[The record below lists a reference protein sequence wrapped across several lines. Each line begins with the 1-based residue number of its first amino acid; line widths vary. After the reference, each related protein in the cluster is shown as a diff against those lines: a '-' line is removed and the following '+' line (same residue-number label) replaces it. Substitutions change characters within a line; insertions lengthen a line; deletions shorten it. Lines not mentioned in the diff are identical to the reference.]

1 VTSSRKIPITLAVIA
16 VLILI
21 AFAASFAIDPYLRG
35 RIEGQL
41 NHDLIGYHA
50 SLRRAHLNLIGG
62 TLSLYDLT
70 IVQNA
75 HPLPPVGHI
84 PLLQIG
90 VQWSALLRLR
100 VVADCLLSAPH
111 FYINLTQ
118 LRSEVSSN
126 VPLQQRGWQD
136 AIQDI
141 YPFKIN
147 RFHVTDGRVVY
158 VDADSSRPLT
168 LDHVSV
174 TANNIRNVF
183 SPNDPYPS
191 PIAVK
196 AIVFNTGQAA
206 IRGKANFLAKPE
218 PSVLADFHL
227 DHVPL
232 TALDPAV
239 RRINLNVT
247 GGYLSTD
254 GTFEYSSKIERVDVH
269 LITCDHVNIEYV
281 HQASTAQAEAQRAE
295 MVKKAALHAN
305 NAPGLLLQVRQAEI
319 ADGTFLYRDQ
329 AVDSPYHIYIT
340 SLRMRAS
347 DLSNQSAEG
356 ISTFRVD
363 GEFMGSGRTAL
374 EGNFRPQQQGP
385 DFDINLAVEN
395 TRLES
400 LNDLLRHYGR
410 FDVQS
415 GLASVYSQVTVR
427 RGEVTGYVK
436 PLFTNLQVYSRA
448 KDKGKSIVHQ
458 TYELAVG
465 GAAKLLRSHSTKAV
479 ATNVNLS
486 GKLDNPN
493 VSTLQAVLELVR
505 NAFLNAI
512 VPGFDRQEN
521 LAQQPA
527 A

>member
-1 VTSSRKIPITLAVIA
+1 VIA
-16 VLILI
+16 AVILI
-21 AFAASFAIDPYLRG
+21 AFAASFGIDPYLRR

-41 NHDLIGYHA
+41 NRDLVGYHA
-50 SLRRAHLNLIGG
+50 SLRRAHLNLVGG
-62 TLSLYDLT
+62 TLSLYDL
-70 IVQNA
+70 IIIQDA
-75 HPLPPVGHI
+75 HSRPPVGHI

-90 VQWSALLRLR
+90 VQWRAVLRLR
-100 VVADCLLSAPH
+100 VVADCLLAGPDFS
-111 FYINLTQ
+111 INLTQ

-126 VPLQQRGWQD
+126 VPLRQRGWQD

-147 RFHVTDGRVVY
+147 RFRVTDGRVIY
-158 VDADSSRPLT
+158 VDADSSRPLR
-168 LDHVSV
+168 LDHVWL
-174 TANNIRNVF
+174 TANNIRNVI

-191 PIAVK
+191 PITAK
-196 AIVFNTGQAA
+196 AIVFKTGQAA
-206 IRGKANFLAKPE
+206 IRGNANFLAKPG
-218 PSVLADFHL
+218 PSVMADFHL
-227 DHVPL
+227 NHIPL
-232 TALDPAV
+232 AALDPAV
-239 RRINLNVT
+239 KRINLNVT
-247 GGYLSTD
+247 GGYLGTD

-269 LITCDHVNIEYV
+269 LVTCDQVNIEYV
-281 HQASTAQAEAQRAE
+281 HQASTARAEAEHAE
-295 MVKKAALHAN
+295 IVKKAAVRAN
-305 NAPGLLLQVRQAEI
+305 NAPGLLLKVRQAEV
-319 ADGTFLYRDQ
+319 ADGTFLYRDL
-329 AVDSPYHIYIT
+329 AIDSPYQIYVT
-340 SLRMRAS
+340 SLKMRVS

-356 ISTFRVD
+356 VSTFRVD
-363 GEFMGSGRTAL
+363 GEFMGSGRTTL
-374 EGNFRPQQQGP
+374 QGNFRPQQQGP

-395 TRLES
+395 TRLEL

-436 PLFTNLQVYSRA
+436 PMFTNLQVYSRA
-448 KDKGKSIVHQ
+448 KDKGKSVIHQ
-458 TYELAVG
+458 SYELAVG
-465 GAAKLLRSHSTKAV
+465 GAAKLLRSHSTQAV

-493 VSTLQAVLELVR
+493 VSTLQAVLELMR

-521 LAQQPA
+521 LAQQSA

>member
-16 VLILI
+16 ALVLI
-21 AFAASFAIDPYLRG
+21 AFAASFGIDPYLHH
-35 RIEGQL
+35 RIEGQM
-41 NHDLIGYHA
+41 NRDLVGYHT
-50 SLRRAHLNLIGG
+50 SLRRAHLNLLGG

-70 IVQNA
+70 IIQNA
-75 HPLPPVGHI
+75 HPSPPVGHI
-84 PLLQIG
+84 PLLRIG
-90 VQWSALLRLR
+90 VQWRALLRLR
-100 VVADCLLSAPH
+100 VVADCLLAGPD
-111 FYINLTQ
+111 FNINLTQ
-118 LRSEVSSN
+118 LRSEISSK
-126 VPLQQRGWQD
+126 VPLRQLGWQD
-136 AIQDI
+136 AIQDL

-147 RFHVTDGRVVY
+147 RFRVTDGRVVY
-158 VDADSSRPLT
+158 IDADSSKPLT
-168 LDHVSV
+168 LDHVWL

-196 AIVFNTGQAA
+196 AIVFKTGEASIQ
-206 IRGKANFLAKPE
+206 GKANFLAKPE
-218 PSVLADFHL
+218 PSVMADFHV

-232 TALDPAV
+232 AALDPAV
-239 RRINLNVT
+239 KRINLNVT
-247 GGYLSTD
+247 GGYLGTD
-254 GTFEYSSKIERVDVH
+254 GTFEYSSKIERVDVR
-269 LITCDHVNIEYV
+269 LVTCDHVNIEYV
-281 HQASTAQAEAQRAE
+281 HQASTAKAEEQRAE
-295 MVKKAALHAN
+295 VVKKAAVSAN
-305 NAPGLLLQVRQAEI
+305 NAPGLVLKVSQAEI

-329 AVDSPYHIYIT
+329 SADYPYRIYIT
-340 SLRMRAS
+340 SLKMRAS

-356 ISTFRVD
+356 VSSFNLD
-363 GEFMGSGRTAL
+363 GEFMGSGRTTL
-374 EGNFRPQQQGP
+374 RGNFRPQKQGP

-400 LNDLLRHYGR
+400 LNELLHHYGR

-448 KDKGKSIVHQ
+448 KDKGKPVLHQ

-493 VSTLQAVLELVR
+493 VSTLQAVLELMR
-505 NAFLNAI
+505 NAFLHAI

-521 LAQQPA
+521 VAQQPA